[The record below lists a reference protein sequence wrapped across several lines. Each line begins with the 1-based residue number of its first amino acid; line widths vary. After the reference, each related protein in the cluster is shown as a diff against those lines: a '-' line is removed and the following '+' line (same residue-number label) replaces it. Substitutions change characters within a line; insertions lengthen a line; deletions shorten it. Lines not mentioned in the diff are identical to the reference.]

1 MKLPPLKA
9 LPVFE
14 AVARLNSFSRAA
26 AELNVSQSAVSHQIH
41 QLEDYLGE
49 ALFQRQGRHL
59 SLSAEGRQY
68 LEAVSSA
75 LFQLERASEQ
85 IQGRVDT
92 RLRMAVFSSIAVRWL
107 IPRLPTLQRQ
117 HSQLDLVLEMVN
129 ETPLLSDRVADC
141 FITLKAE
148 HRGFTADLLYSERL
162 FVIASRPFWQSICA
176 DWRQAGLIDNH
187 EPERIDPAWLL
198 NYPLLST
205 FSIYDIQTEDWRRW
219 FAVTGLAVPESSR
232 VQHFSH
238 MLMALEAARHHQ
250 GLALTNDYMHN
261 VDDDPELV
269 RLPCHSLVTGDR
281 FYFAFKTARRQE
293 TGIRLLRQWIRQ
305 QAVAS
310 GLLDIS
316 GLKQQS

>member
-26 AELNVSQSAVSHQIH
+26 EELNVSQSAVSHQVL
-41 QLEDYLGE
+41 QLEAYLGE
-49 ALFQRQGRHL
+49 ALFNRQGRHL
-59 SLSAEGRQY
+59 SLTEEGRLYQ
-68 LEAVSSA
+68 EAVSSA

-85 IQGRVDT
+85 VQGRVNT
-92 RLRMAVFSSIAVRWL
+92 RVRMAVFSSIAVRWL

-117 HSQLDLVLEMVN
+117 HPQLDLALEMMN
-129 ETPLLSDRVADC
+129 ESPLLSDRVADC
-141 FITLKAE
+141 FITLHGE
-148 HRGFTADLLYSERL
+148 HRGFTADLIYSERL
-162 FVIASRPFWQSICA
+162 FVIASRSFWQSMCA
-176 DWRQAGLIDNH
+176 DWQQAGLIDTSA
-187 EPERIDPAWLL
+187 PERIDAAWLL
-198 NYPLLST
+198 RYPLLST
-205 FSIYDIQTEDWRRW
+205 YSIYGTHTEDWRRW
-219 FAVTGLAVPESSR
+219 FGQADVSLPENAR

-238 MLMALEAARHHQ
+238 MLLALEAARHHQ

-269 RLPCHSLVTGDR
+269 RLPCHSLVTGDC

-293 TGIRLLRQWIRQ
+293 AGIRLLRQWVRQ

-310 GLLDIS
+310 GLLDAELA
-316 GLKQQS
+316 GR